1 MTHLGLG
8 VLWVG
13 DTSNYRSSR
22 DCGKKLPCL
31 WQSLLR
37 DRYKN
42 MYFLVWPSFFWG
54 YDWGFLS
61 SILHLFL
68 LHSLDCNLSVEDHG
82 TAASRLSRAPFGQRE
97 PLSPGCQ
104 FPYKGSHGL
113 WHYGET
119 HLSPKPP
126 DLGWGACGSREGG
139 EGLHLN
145 SPVRRLFFWW
155 NKLEEV
161 RGREDRGS
169 YWISLILSFVSL
181 WIAFVYTVS
190 SGQEFL
196 QQKHAY
202 TWGYSDGASF
212 LSSCWLGFPLYRLI
226 WKEGWGYLTGFG
238 FFCYMERDVKYWL
251 EANVLM
257 TFLMREEEDAM

>member
-82 TAASRLSRAPFGQRE
+82 TAASRLSQAPFGQRE

-126 DLGWGACGSREGG
+126 NLGWGACGSREGKVYIWILQCADCFSDG
-139 EGLHLN
+139 TSWRKYVEGRTEGVTGFHL
-145 SPVRRLFFWW
+145 SYHLFPSGLLLF
-155 NKLEEV
+155 
-161 RGREDRGS
+161 
-169 YWISLILSFVSL
+169 ILSL
-181 WIAFVYTVS
+181 QARNS
-190 SGQEFL
+190 SSRSMHTRGDIQMAL
-196 QQKHAY
+196 PSWVPA
-202 TWGYSDGASF
+202 DLAF
-212 LSSCWLGFPLYRLI
+212 LSTAWS
-226 WKEGWGYLTGFG
+226 
-238 FFCYMERDVKYWL
+238 ERRAGDI
-251 EANVLM
+251 
-257 TFLMREEEDAM
+257 